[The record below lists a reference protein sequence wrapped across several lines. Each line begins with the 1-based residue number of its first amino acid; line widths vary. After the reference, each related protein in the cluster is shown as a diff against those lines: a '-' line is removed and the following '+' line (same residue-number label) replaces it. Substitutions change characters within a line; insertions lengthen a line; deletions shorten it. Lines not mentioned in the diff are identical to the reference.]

1 MPHHDGEH
9 TAGVRECFSLKDK
22 CFSKVSTDRRT
33 HPTYSCKLKLSTDYV
48 LRLLQRI
55 NGAYGFTWT
64 HVVSMGDSQGEM
76 KILEP
81 DPKTF
86 HCDDIILGDDADNMH
101 QQMSE
106 GSLTN

>member
-9 TAGVRECFSLKDK
+9 TAGVRECFSPKDK
-22 CFSKVSTDRRT
+22 CFSKVSTDRGT
-33 HPTYSCKLKLSTDYV
+33 HPKYSCKLQFSTDYV

-55 NGAYGFTWT
+55 NGAYGFTWA
-64 HVVSMGDSQGEM
+64 HVVSMGDSEREM

-106 GSLTN
+106 GTLTN